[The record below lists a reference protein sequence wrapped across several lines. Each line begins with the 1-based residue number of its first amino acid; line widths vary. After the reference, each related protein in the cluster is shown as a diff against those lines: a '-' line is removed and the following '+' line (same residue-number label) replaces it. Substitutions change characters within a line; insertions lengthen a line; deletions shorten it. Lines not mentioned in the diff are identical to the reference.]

1 MKTQRPLRGA
11 HKERGLV
18 VVIVTIAMLVILGV
32 TALAIDINHAY
43 MNRTKLQNGVD
54 AAALAAAV
62 ILDKNGTE
70 AQAETAANAA
80 LTKMS
85 GSDGNAELDMTTADI
100 SVTFNNSSDFSG
112 GACVIGGDCY
122 VRVVANNLDL
132 NSFFMQMFSDTK
144 QVGATAVAGP
154 SAGGGTCNIVPMAV
168 CAIEPSNEDTGGYS
182 GDNVTALKLSANESE
197 MGPGNFHL
205 LDLDVEETDTSTQ
218 KDNHIRRQLAGSYDG
233 CVYPTQLVRT
243 KPGST
248 VGPVGQGLNTRFGV
262 YKGGTASESD
272 LFMTDTDTQEAT
284 NAEPNLP
291 INDLDYSH
299 GQSVYAG
306 KEHGYTGNGR
316 REISVPIIDCSSP
329 GSGSDEFPVVTIGC
343 FFLLEKAPD
352 NSGGH
357 EAVHG
362 EFIEDGC
369 TVQNSRN
376 NGASSTAG
384 PYRIVLY
391 KDPFNEDS

>member
-62 ILDKNGTE
+62 ILDQNGTE

-80 LTKMS
+80 LTRMS
-85 GSDGNAELDMTTADI
+85 GSEGNAELDMTTADI

-112 GACVIGGDCY
+112 GACVVGSDCY

-154 SAGGGTCNIVPMAV
+154 SAGGNTCNVVPIAI
-168 CAIEPSNEDTGGYS
+168 CAGDIGSETGGFND
-182 GDNVTALKLSANESE
+182 GDVYDLKLGSNDSP
-197 MGPGNFHL
+197 MGAGNFQL
-205 LDLDVEETDTSTQ
+205 LDFDVDETESQSNQD
-218 KDNHIRRQLAGSYDG
+218 KHIRNQLAGSYVG
-233 CVYPTQLVRT
+233 CVGVGDIVTT
-243 KPGST
+243 KPGNT
-248 VGPVGQGLNTRFGV
+248 VGPVGQGLNTRFGEGKLSNE
-262 YKGGTASESD
+262 YDSD
-272 LFMTDTDTQEAT
+272 GVVKEGITHDTYLKSDG
-284 NAEPNLP
+284 
-291 INDLDYSH
+291 H
-299 GQSVYAG
+299 
-306 KEHGYTGNGR
+306 NGR
-316 REISVPIIDCSSP
+316 RELAVPIIDCTDS
-329 GSGSDEFPVVTIGC
+329 GSGKTDFEVVAVGC
-343 FFLLEKAPD
+343 FFLVNKAPKN
-352 NSGGH
+352 NSGK
-357 EAVHG
+357 EAITG
-362 EFIEDGC
+362 EYMHDC

-376 NGASSTAG
+376 NGASSIAG

>member
-62 ILDKNGTE
+62 ILDQSGTE

-85 GSDGNAELDMTTADI
+85 GSEGNAELDMTTADI

-112 GACVIGGDCY
+112 GACVVGSDCY
-122 VRVVANNLDL
+122 VRVVATNLDL

-154 SAGGGTCNIVPMAV
+154 SAGGNSCNVVPMAICDLEYGFDDGEV
-168 CAIEPSNEDTGGYS
+168 YD
-182 GDNVTALKLSANESE
+182 LKLSSNTSE
-197 MGPGNFHL
+197 MGAGNFQL
-205 LDLDVEETDTSTQ
+205 LDFDVDESEVQ
-218 KDNHIRRQLAGSYDG
+218 GNKDDHIRHQLAGSYAQCLEQGDI
-233 CVYPTQLVRT
+233 VTT
-243 KPGST
+243 KPGGT
-248 VGPVGQGLNTRFGV
+248 VGPVGQGLNTRFGE
-262 YKGGTASESD
+262 YKGGGLSSSEYDSD
-272 LFMTDTDTQEAT
+272 EDTVSSNYEDYIGEVHGVG
-284 NAEPNLP
+284 NL
-291 INDLDYSH
+291 
-299 GQSVYAG
+299 
-306 KEHGYTGNGR
+306 R
-316 REISVPIIDCSSP
+316 RVVNVPIIDCTDAAT
-329 GSGSDEFPVVTIGC
+329 GHQDFEVVELGC
-343 FFLLEKAPD
+343 FFLVDKAPTN
-352 NSGGH
+352 NSGQD
-357 EAVHG
+357 AIQG
-362 EFIEDGC
+362 EYLAECPIR
-369 TVQNSRN
+369 NSRN